1 MKPFPLFLR
10 KLSLALLSGLLL
22 AAVCSCSAISDNR
35 KLKKHFQSGFRN
47 DADFM
52 QLYEKNART
61 ENDALP
67 TVSQKTL
74 NSIDDVDNELLRSI
88 EKGTLKKLVIA
99 YDLDRTEEK
108 HSPFLR
114 ICRITD
120 RIDFDIEFA
129 PGVTSIDSLF
139 EGCVLTS
146 LPKTMDISRIR
157 NVNLM
162 FSDSIIDTPLNLDL
176 KKAETLQGMFSYAE
190 INAPLK
196 IDAPSAVS
204 MSEMFERAGIR
215 EKITFSPETRPADV
229 HEMFAEARIHAPDLD
244 LTFSP
249 QTRPAD
255 VSEMF
260 ANAAIQASQ
269 DLDLKKAEDLRGMF
283 RDASIY
289 VPLNINAPS
298 AVSITGMFRDAS
310 IYAPLNINAPSAE
323 SMSEM
328 FMGANISA
336 EITFSPETRPADV
349 RKIFEN
355 ALVNVIPDISIATDY
370 DLPAMYRQRSKEYE
384 RRKAE
389 RQEHRPSFKK
399 MAICALT
406 IFACPG
412 P

>member
-1 MKPFPLFLR
+1 MKPVPLFLR

-22 AAVCSCSAISDNR
+22 AAVCSCSAISDTR
-35 KLKKHFQSGFRN
+35 KLKKHYQSGFRN

-52 QLYEKNART
+52 QLYEKNAQT

-146 LPKTMDISRIR
+146 LPKVIDISRIR

-176 KKAETLQGMFSYAE
+176 KKAETLRGMFSYAE
-190 INAPLK
+190 INAPLNLDLKKAEALQGMFWGASIYAPLK

-204 MSEMFERAGIR
+204 MSWMFERAWIR

-229 HEMFAEARIHAPDLD
+229 FK
-244 LTFSP
+244 
-249 QTRPAD
+249 
-255 VSEMF
+255 MF
-260 ANAAIQASQ
+260 ANATIHASQ
-269 DLDLKKAEDLRGMF
+269 DLDLKKAEIL
-283 RDASIY
+283 
-289 VPLNINAPS
+289 
-298 AVSITGMFRDAS
+298 TGMFRDAS
-310 IYAPLNINAPSAE
+310 IYAPLNINAPSAR
-323 SMSEM
+323 SMGEM

-384 RRKAE
+384 RREADLRKS
-389 RQEHRPSFKK
+389 RPSFKK
-399 MAICALT
+399 MAICTLT

>member
-1 MKPFPLFLR
+1 MKPVPLFLR
-10 KLSLALLSGLLL
+10 KLSLALLSGLIL
-22 AAVCSCSAISDNR
+22 AAVCSCSSLSEHNG
-35 KLKKHFQSGFRN
+35 KLKKQNYQSGFRN

-52 QLYEKNART
+52 QLYEKNARM

-67 TVSQKTL
+67 TVAQKTL

-88 EKGTLKKLVIA
+88 EKRTLKKLVIA

-139 EGCVLTS
+139 EGCALTS

-157 NVNLM
+157 NVNRM
-162 FSDSIIDTPLNLDL
+162 FMDSIIETPLNLDL
-176 KKAETLQGMFSYAE
+176 KKAETLQGMFWSAE

-204 MSEMFERAGIR
+204 MSKMFEMAEINQ
-215 EKITFSPETRPADV
+215 KI
-229 HEMFAEARIHAPDLD
+229 
-244 LTFSP
+244 TFSP

-255 VSEMF
+255 VFEMF
-260 ANAAIQASQ
+260 ANAAIQASP
-269 DLDLKKAEDLRGMF
+269 DLDLKKAEDL
-283 RDASIY
+283 
-289 VPLNINAPS
+289 
-298 AVSITGMFRDAS
+298 TGMFRDAS
-310 IYAPLNINAPSAE
+310 IYAPLNINAPSAK

-336 EITFSPETRPADV
+336 KITFSPETRPVNV
-349 RKIFEN
+349 RKIFED
-355 ALVNVIPDISIATDY
+355 AYVKVLPDISIATDY
-370 DLPAMYRQRSKEYE
+370 DLPAMYRTTKYVDCQAPKQNREAPEQNRGSSVEKRHVSDELM
-384 RRKAE
+384 
-389 RQEHRPSFKK
+389 FL
-399 MAICALT
+399 ICIVAPT
-406 IFACPG
+406 TCANMMSRG
-412 P
+412 RH

>member
-1 MKPFPLFLR
+1 
-10 KLSLALLSGLLL
+10 
-22 AAVCSCSAISDNR
+22 
-35 KLKKHFQSGFRN
+35 
-47 DADFM
+47 M

-129 PGVTSIDSLF
+129 PEVTSIDSLF

-190 INAPLK
+190 INAPLNLDLKKTETLQGMFLRADINAPLK

-204 MSEMFERAGIR
+204 MRKMFETAEINQ
-215 EKITFSPETRPADV
+215 KI
-229 HEMFAEARIHAPDLD
+229 
-244 LTFSP
+244 TFSP

-255 VSEMF
+255 VFEMF
-260 ANAAIQASQ
+260 ADAIIQVSP
-269 DLDLKKAEDLRGMF
+269 DLDLKKAEDL
-283 RDASIY
+283 
-289 VPLNINAPS
+289 
-298 AVSITGMFRDAS
+298 TGMFRDAS

-336 EITFSPETRPADV
+336 EITFSPEPRPADV

>member
-1 MKPFPLFLR
+1 MKPVPLFLR
-10 KLSLALLSGLLL
+10 KLSLALLSGLIL
-22 AAVCSCSAISDNR
+22 AAVCSCSSLSEHNG
-35 KLKKHFQSGFRN
+35 KLKKQNYQSGFRN

-52 QLYEKNART
+52 QLYEKNARM

-67 TVSQKTL
+67 TVAQKTL

-88 EKGTLKKLVIA
+88 EKRTLKKLVIA

-139 EGCVLTS
+139 EGCALTS

-157 NVNLM
+157 NVNRM
-162 FSDSIIDTPLNLDL
+162 FMDSIIETPLNLDL
-176 KKAETLQGMFSYAE
+176 KKAETLQGMFWSAE

-204 MSEMFERAGIR
+204 MREMFEDAEIKQ
-215 EKITFSPETRPADV
+215 KITFSPQTRPADV
-229 HEMFAEARIHAPDLD
+229 SEMFANAAIQAPDLD

-255 VSEMF
+255 VSEMY

-310 IYAPLNINAPSAE
+310 IYAPLNINAPSAK

-336 EITFSPETRPADV
+336 KITFSPETRPVNV
-349 RKIFEN
+349 RKIFED
-355 ALVNVIPDISIATDY
+355 AYVKVLPDISIATDY
-370 DLPAMYRQRSKEYE
+370 DLPVMYRQSSKEYE
-384 RRKAE
+384 RRQK
-389 RQEHRPSFKK
+389 HRSFYK

-406 IFACPG
+406 IVICPG